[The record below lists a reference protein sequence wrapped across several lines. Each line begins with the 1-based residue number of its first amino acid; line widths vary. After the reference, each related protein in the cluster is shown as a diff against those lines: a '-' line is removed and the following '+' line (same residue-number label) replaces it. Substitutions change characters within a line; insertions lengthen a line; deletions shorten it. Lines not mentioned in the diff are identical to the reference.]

1 MESNIKSLKDY
12 VNVLARRKW
21 QILIT
26 AVVLMPIGVAL
37 AFLLP
42 PVYQSSATILIE
54 AQGIPADLVRS
65 TVTSYADE
73 RIQVITQRVMTRANL
88 TRIIEKFDLYAG
100 ERAKEPLEAVLKR
113 MRDSVKLTTV
123 SAPTGER
130 GGEVTIAFTL
140 SFEGPSATMVQQVAS
155 ELASLYLNENIRS
168 RREQAAEA
176 SSFLNDEAQRLAS
189 QVTTLEQALAEFKRK
204 HAASLPELNDL
215 NLQML
220 ERTDRELLE
229 IDRAVGVL
237 QERKVLLQAEIAK
250 AAAAPAVPADAAA
263 LSPAE
268 QLRKLE
274 TAYLSARAVYSPEH
288 PDVQR
293 LRREIDSLRV
303 ETAASDTRAAL
314 ENRHSAA
321 LQSLEAA
328 RAKYSPD
335 HPDVTSLER
344 EVAAL
349 EASLAQLP
357 AEQPAS
363 ARSAT
368 QGSVVDSLLIT
379 LGTQLQ
385 TVELELA
392 ARQGQRELLKAKL
405 AAYES
410 RMRAAPEVERE
421 FRALSR
427 DYDNALA
434 KYRDIKAKQMEAEV
448 AQQLEQERKAE
459 RFTLIEPPQAPAQ
472 PIRPNRQ
479 AILLLGIVL
488 SAAAGLGLAFVAEA
502 LDGRVH
508 GADSV
513 RRVFRESPLGMIP
526 YLENRAD
533 RRRRRLRIGVTAS
546 VVIAAITVALLALHY
561 LWMPLD
567 VAWLSVERR
576 LAGLAV
582 GGV

>member
-1 MESNIKSLKDY
+1 MESNIKGVKDY

-26 AVVLMPIGVAL
+26 AVVLIPIAVAP
-37 AFLLP
+37 AFWLP

-100 ERAKEPLEAVLKR
+100 ERAKEPLELVLTR

-176 SSFLNDEAQRLAS
+176 SSFLTDEAQRLAS
-189 QVTTLEQALAEFKRK
+189 QVTALEQTLAEFKRK

-229 IDRAVGVL
+229 IGRTVGVL

-250 AAAAPAVPADAAA
+250 IVAAAPADAAA

-274 TAYLSARAVYSPEH
+274 TAYSSARAAYSPEH

-293 LRREIDSLRV
+293 LRREIDSLSG
-303 ETAASDTRAAL
+303 ETAANDTRASL
-314 ENRHSAA
+314 ETRRSAV
-321 LQSLEAA
+321 LQSLDAA

-335 HPDVTSLER
+335 HPDVVSLER

-349 EASLAQLP
+349 EASLAQAP
-357 AEQPAS
+357 AEWPTPT
-363 ARSAT
+363 RSAT
-368 QGSVVDSLLIT
+368 PGSAADALVIT

-392 ARQGQRELLKAKL
+392 ARQGQRQLLQAKL

-427 DYDNALA
+427 DYDNALV
-434 KYRDIKAKQMEAEV
+434 KYRDIKAKQMEADV

-459 RFTLIEPPQAPAQ
+459 RFTLIEPPQAPVQ

-479 AILLLGIVL
+479 AILLLGISL
-488 SAAAGLGLAFVAEA
+488 SAAAGLGLAFAAEA

-513 RRVFRESPLGMIP
+513 RRVFRDSPLGMIP

-533 RRRRRLRIGVTAS
+533 RRRRRLRIGVTVS
-546 VVIAAITVALLALHY
+546 VVVVAITVALLALHY

>member
-1 MESNIKSLKDY
+1 MESNIKGVKDY

-26 AVVLMPIGVAL
+26 AVVLMPIAVAL
-37 AFLLP
+37 AFWLP

-100 ERAKEPLEAVLKR
+100 ERAKEPLELVLTR

-176 SSFLNDEAQRLAS
+176 SSFLTDEAQRLAS
-189 QVTTLEQALAEFKRK
+189 QVTALEQALAEFKRK

-229 IDRAVGVL
+229 IDRTVGVL

-250 AAAAPAVPADAAA
+250 IVAAAPADAAA

-274 TAYLSARAVYSPEH
+274 TAYSSARAAYSPEH

-293 LRREIDSLRV
+293 LRREIDSLSG
-303 ETAASDTRAAL
+303 ETAANDTRASL
-314 ENRHSAA
+314 ETRRSAV
-321 LQSLEAA
+321 LQSLDAA

-335 HPDVTSLER
+335 HPDVVSLER

-349 EASLAQLP
+349 EASLAQAP
-357 AEQPAS
+357 AEWPTPT
-363 ARSAT
+363 RSAT
-368 QGSVVDSLLIT
+368 PGSAADALVIT

-392 ARQGQRELLKAKL
+392 ARQGQRQLLQAKL

-427 DYDNALA
+427 DYDNALV
-434 KYRDIKAKQMEAEV
+434 KYRDIKAKQMEADV

-459 RFTLIEPPQAPAQ
+459 RFTLIEPPQAPVQ

-479 AILLLGIVL
+479 AILLLGISL
-488 SAAAGLGLAFVAEA
+488 SAAAGLGLAFAAEA

-513 RRVFRESPLGMIP
+513 RRVFRDSPLGMIP

-533 RRRRRLRIGVTAS
+533 RRRRRLRIGVTVS
-546 VVIAAITVALLALHY
+546 VVVVAITVALLALHY

>member
-21 QILIT
+21 QVVIT

-140 SFEGPSATMVQQVAS
+140 SFEGPSAAMVQQVAS

-189 QVTTLEQALAEFKRK
+189 QVTTLEQVLAEFKRK

-237 QERKVLLQAEIAK
+237 QERKLLLQAEIAK
-250 AAAAPAVPADAAA
+250 AVALAPAISADATA

-274 TAYLSARAVYSPEH
+274 TVFLTTRAVYSAEH

-293 LRREIDSLRV
+293 LRREIDSLRI

-314 ENRHSAA
+314 ENQRSAA
-321 LQSLEAA
+321 HKSLEAS
-328 RAKYSPD
+328 RASHSPN

-344 EVAAL
+344 EIEAL
-349 EASLAQLP
+349 DASLAQLP
-357 AEQPAS
+357 AERPAS
-363 ARSAT
+363 AQSAS
-368 QGSVVDSLLIT
+368 GLAADSLLIT

-385 TVELELA
+385 TIELELA
-392 ARQGQRELLKAKL
+392 ARQGHRELLKSKL

-488 SAAAGLGLAFVAEA
+488 SSAAGLALAFAAEA

-513 RRVFRESPLGMIP
+513 RRIFRESPLGMIP
-526 YLENRAD
+526 YLENHAD
-533 RRRRRLRIGVTAS
+533 RRRRQLRISVTAS
-546 VVIAAITVALLALHY
+546 VVVAAITVALLALHY
-561 LWMPLD
+561 YWMPLD

-576 LAGLAV
+576 LAGLAMD
-582 GGV
+582 GV